1 MPSINDIFPRDDS
14 PSASESTSV
23 GPSLIGG
30 IVFAAVIFLG
40 ACLWLGIRKYRS
52 HARAKREKVRIAAF
66 TPVRGVYKEETN
78 AEKEP
83 LPENLQAIHGNT
95 FSREQL
101 TRSIILPSKVVTRPQ
116 RGATNEE
123 VIDFHRQSGTFPK
136 PFAFALSAGSPIP
149 SDGSPRSSWVRYSG
163 TSTISNRF
171 SVISS
176 SSSVDSTPT
185 VGSPRKIRQ
194 LFSPVLPDELL
205 LTSLGERVTVVQ
217 AFDDGWVVVGRS
229 NSAFAA
235 TAKSLFKTPSGAPA
249 DADVELGVVPA
260 WCFLK
265 PVKGLRA
272 ERPVRST
279 SLGITVQMDGP
290 SFSSREEILSWSN
303 F

>member
-1 MPSINDIFPRDDS
+1 LIIFNR
-14 PSASESTSV
+14 
-23 GPSLIGG
+23 
-30 IVFAAVIFLG
+30 
-40 ACLWLGIRKYRS
+40 
-52 HARAKREKVRIAAF
+52 
-66 TPVRGVYKEETN
+66 
-78 AEKEP
+78 
-83 LPENLQAIHGNT
+83 NLQGIT

-101 TRSIILPSKVVTRPQ
+101 TRSVILPEKVLMRPT
-116 RGATNEE
+116 RGATNQD
-123 VIDFHRQSGTFPK
+123 ILDFHRESGTFPK
-136 PFAFALSAGSPIP
+136 PFTFALTATSPP
-149 SDGSPRSSWVRYSG
+149 LAADGAPRASWVRYS
-163 TSTISNRF
+163 SASSLSNRF

-185 VGSPRKIRQ
+185 AGTPRKVRQ

-205 LTSLGERVTVVQ
+205 LTSLGERLTVVQ
-217 AFDDGWVVVGRS
+217 AFDDGWVVVGRA

-235 TAKSLFKTPSGAPA
+235 SANKSLFKSASGASA
-249 DADVELGVVPA
+249 EADVELGVVPS

-290 SFSSREEILSWSN
+290 GPGFSSRDDILSWSN